1 MKKVQDGDHVTVHY
15 TGKLSNGEVF
25 DTSRGKQPMEIKVG
39 SGTVIPGFDKALV
52 GMEKNETKNF
62 TIPPE
67 DAYGDYDGSLKRSF
81 QRSDLPEGME
91 PKVGDMLA
99 LKTPSGEQV
108 PVRVSE
114 TTESEIEL
122 DMNHPLAGKA
132 LDFEIQVTKISDS
145 PDQEQNCSTGCCCG

>member
-1 MKKVQDGDHVTVHY
+1 MKKVQDGDYVTVHY

-25 DTSRGKQPMEIKVG
+25 DSSHGKQPMEIQVG
-39 SGTVIPGFDKALV
+39 AGTVIPGFDNALK
-52 GMEKNETKNF
+52 GMEENETKNC
-62 TIPPE
+62 TISAE
-67 DAYGDYDGSLKRSF
+67 DGYGNYDENLKRSF
-81 QRSDLPEGME
+81 QRKDLPEGMD

-114 TTESEIEL
+114 TTEAEIEV

-145 PDQEQNCSTGCCCG
+145 PNQEHNHGTGCCCG